1 LHKNRETIKGNV
13 CEQGRKNLLLTLN
26 LVFFQETQINYIW
39 KYRRLARLAQ
49 KQIAHLLG
57 CADHT
62 QFSKWER
69 GEKLP
74 NLQNALRLAYI
85 LQTPVESLFGGLYRN
100 VGEEVEEKRKSLPK
114 EVKRSSHGYQFSGFN
129 S

>member
-1 LHKNRETIKGNV
+1 ME
-13 CEQGRKNLLLTLN
+13 EP
-26 LVFFQETQINYIW
+26 QINYIW
-39 KYRRLARLAQ
+39 KYRKKAGLGQ
-49 KQIAHLLG
+49 KQVAHLLG

-69 GEKLP
+69 NEKLP

-100 VGEEVEEKRKSLPK
+100 VGEEIEERQKLLPK
-114 EVKRSSHGYQFSGFN
+114 EVQRSKDESLFSET
-129 S
+129 SP

>member
-1 LHKNRETIKGNV
+1 ME
-13 CEQGRKNLLLTLN
+13 
-26 LVFFQETQINYIW
+26 ETQINHIW
-39 KYRRLARLAQ
+39 KYRKIARLGQ
-49 KQIAHLLG
+49 KQVAHLLG

-69 GEKLP
+69 NEKLP
-74 NLQNALRLAYI
+74 NLQNALRLSYI

-100 VGEEVEEKRKSLPK
+100 LSEEIDERLKSLPK
-114 EVKRSSHGYQFSGFN
+114 EVQKRSNDDLRFSEAH

>member
-1 LHKNRETIKGNV
+1 ME
-13 CEQGRKNLLLTLN
+13 EP
-26 LVFFQETQINYIW
+26 QINYIW
-39 KYRRLARLAQ
+39 KYRKKAGLAQ
-49 KQIAHLLG
+49 KQVAHLLG
-57 CADHT
+57 CTDHT

-74 NLQNALRLAYI
+74 NLQNALRLAFI
-85 LQTPVESLFGGLYRN
+85 LDTPVESLFGDLYRDLS
-100 VGEEVEEKRKSLPK
+100 EEVEEKRKSLPK